1 MSSESVNLIAFISA
15 IYKTKIGKIKT
26 TKTHSNE
33 TMPEKSRNDRSACV
47 NIFSDY
53 LLTDKFRYYLRMIFL

>member
-1 MSSESVNLIAFISA
+1 MFSSIKHCAYREKMSSESVNLIAFISA

-33 TMPEKSRNDRSACV
+33 TMPEKTGTTEV
-47 NIFSDY
+47 QV
-53 LLTDKFRYYLRMIFL
+53 LTYFQIIC

>member
-1 MSSESVNLIAFISA
+1 MSSERVNLIAFISA

-33 TMPEKSRNDRSACV
+33 TMPEKTGTTEV
-47 NIFSDY
+47 QV
-53 LLTDKFRYYLRMIFL
+53 LTYFQIIC